1 MMPTVEVRSKVSLDE
16 LLNGVAQLDTPE
28 LEQFISKVLT
38 LRARRAAPSLPEEE
52 ARLLQKINQGL
63 PPAVQQRYDELTAKR
78 RAETLTP
85 QEHQELLALI
95 DRIEQADAERVQ
107 SLAELARLRNV
118 TVTTLMAQLGIRR
131 PAYA

>member
-1 MMPTVEVRSKVSLDE
+1 MQNVEIRSRVSMDE

-28 LEQFISKVLT
+28 LEQFISQVLT
-38 LRARRAAPSLPEEE
+38 LRAKRIAPSLPEEE
-52 ARLLQKINQGL
+52 ARLLEKINQGL
-63 PPAVQQRYDELTAKR
+63 PPDVQQRYDELTAKR

-85 QEHQELLALI
+85 EEHEELLDLI

-107 SLAELARLRNV
+107 ALAELAQRRGV
-118 TVTTLMAQLGIRR
+118 SITTLMAELGIRR

>member
-1 MMPTVEVRSKVSLDE
+1 MDE

-28 LEQFISKVLT
+28 LEQFISQVLT
-38 LRARRAAPSLPEEE
+38 LRAKRIAPSLPEEE
-52 ARLLQKINQGL
+52 ARLLEKINQGL
-63 PPAVQQRYDELTAKR
+63 PPDVQQRYDELTAKR

-85 QEHQELLALI
+85 EEHEELLDLI

-107 SLAELARLRNV
+107 ALAELAQRRGV
-118 TVTTLMAQLGIRR
+118 SITTLMAELGIRR